1 MVLGLVAC
9 QKEVLVDSDTN
20 FVGQELSKLSN
31 IPAPEFTITTY
42 DTSPGNINT
51 NVSCTFNVLCD
62 GLASGAS
69 SFSTTLNSAGQY
81 SAFGFVGETYV
92 NNPIWFNHAQTY
104 LLLPTGTF
112 PKNGLYITYNSNY
125 VPSNMPS
132 ITYNKYKRKWVV
144 NGGSNFTY
152 SIHSFSSGGDLP
164 C

>member
-1 MVLGLVAC
+1 MLQSKKLILFCLFMVLGLVAC

-62 GLASGAS
+62 GLASGAG

-104 LLLPTGTF
+104 LYSYQQVLFLKTACISPIIVTTCLLICRALPIISI
-112 PKNGLYITYNSNY
+112 KENG
-125 VPSNMPS
+125 
-132 ITYNKYKRKWVV
+132 
-144 NGGSNFTY
+144 
-152 SIHSFSSGGDLP
+152 
-164 C
+164 